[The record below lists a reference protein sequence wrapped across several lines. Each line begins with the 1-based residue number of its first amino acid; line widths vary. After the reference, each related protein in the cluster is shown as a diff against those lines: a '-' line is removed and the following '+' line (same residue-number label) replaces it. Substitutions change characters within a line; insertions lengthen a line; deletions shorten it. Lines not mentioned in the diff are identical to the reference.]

1 MRMQRYLLDT
11 HIVIWLLYKRSKI
24 DKHILEDIE
33 YFQYSYCVSVESLRE
48 IVTLMTTDRIDL
60 NKTLREI
67 VEALAEHQIEIVPI
81 ELRHIEVL
89 EQLPIPNIGN
99 ELHKDPADRLLI
111 AQAIADNYTIIS
123 ADHKFPFYERFGLNL
138 LLND

>member
-1 MRMQRYLLDT
+1 MQRYLLDT

>member
-1 MRMQRYLLDT
+1 MQQLRYLLDT
-11 HIVIWLLYKRSKI
+11 HIVIWWLSKSKNI
-24 DKHILEDIE
+24 NKHIFEDIK
-33 YFQYSYCVSVESLRE
+33 YFQYPFFVSVESLRE
-48 IVTLMTTDRIDL
+48 IVTLITTDRIDL
-60 NKTLREI
+60 KMTLREI
-67 VEALAEHQIEIVPI
+67 VAALAEQQIEIVPI